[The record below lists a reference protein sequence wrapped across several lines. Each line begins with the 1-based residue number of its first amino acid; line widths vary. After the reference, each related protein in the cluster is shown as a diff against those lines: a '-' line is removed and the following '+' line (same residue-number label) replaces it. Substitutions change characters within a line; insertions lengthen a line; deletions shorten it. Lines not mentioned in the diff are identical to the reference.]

1 MMHRFLPHTLLFI
14 VVTLLQTFLF
24 DNLSISVYFNPLIY
38 IVFLLLMP
46 LDTPPIGLLGAGLL
60 LGVTMDYT
68 MGAAGVNTI
77 ATLPIAFLR
86 PWIIDLFV
94 NRDGIREGGIPSADR
109 MGSRKFL
116 EYLIVTILL
125 HHVIFFSFE
134 ALSWNHV
141 LQTVLRIVVST
152 IVTIGF
158 SWLIARF
165 FTAKF
170 TVRV

>member
-1 MMHRFLPHTLLFI
+1 MMHRILPYTLLFV

-77 ATLPIAFLR
+77 ATLPVAFLR

-94 NRDGIREGGIPSADR
+94 NRDEIREGGVPSASR
-109 MGSRKFL
+109 MGSRKFV

-134 ALSWNHV
+134 ALSWSHV
-141 LQTVLRIVVST
+141 WQTVLRIIIST
-152 IVTIGF
+152 TVTIGF

-165 FTAKF
+165 FTAKLP
-170 TVRV
+170 VRV